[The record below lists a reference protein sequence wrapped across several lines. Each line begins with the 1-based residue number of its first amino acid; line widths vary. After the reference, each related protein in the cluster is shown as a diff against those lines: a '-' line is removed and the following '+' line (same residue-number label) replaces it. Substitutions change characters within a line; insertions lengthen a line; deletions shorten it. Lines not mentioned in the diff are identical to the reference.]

1 MMNQDKEPS
10 RLCFHYPSK
19 ATVKDLK
26 LPSAHYPLGVKE
38 SEAIW
43 KEDLSDE
50 EESD

>member
-1 MMNQDKEPS
+1 MNLHFS
-10 RLCFHYPSK
+10 VFT
-19 ATVKDLK
+19 TVEDQK
-26 LPSAHYPLGVKE
+26 LPSAHYPLGFKE